1 MPSNSK
7 SRESV
12 LSEEVGFG
20 SLSYSLYYYY
30 SLAALCRSTYYTIHC
45 LPTVQ
50 LFCVS
55 ATKVCS
61 SGMHVIS
68 ASFIIQ
74 AAKNDKTCKIPAFR
88 NAEHEHF
95 MWSSNSDTGPALSHK
110 HNPFCQIFFVIEMPH
125 FQMIWIIFWPNM
137 TKEIDVFTRVHCTC
151 TKHKDLLQLCFC
163 SRSNTRYEIK
173 HLKSKLLERKYEEKV
188 VQAGSI
194 SNLDQRAKVFH
205 LKQNFYPGN
214 LENLTKTQDEK
225 NTTFPAG
232 GWIHFTQPVLPFG
245 S

>member
-1 MPSNSK
+1 
-7 SRESV
+7 
-12 LSEEVGFG
+12 
-20 SLSYSLYYYY
+20 
-30 SLAALCRSTYYTIHC
+30 
-45 LPTVQ
+45 
-50 LFCVS
+50 
-55 ATKVCS
+55 
-61 SGMHVIS
+61 MHVIS

-95 MWSSNSDTGPALSHK
+95 MWSSNSDTAPAVIHK
-110 HNPFCQIFFVIEMPH
+110 LNPFCQIFFVIEMPH

-151 TKHKDLLQLCFC
+151 SKHKDLLQLCFC

-188 VQAGSI
+188 VEAGSI

-205 LKQNFYPGN
+205 LKQNFYPRN
-214 LENLTKTQDEK
+214 LENHLGKPGKPDQDPRWK

-232 GWIHFTQPVLPFG
+232 GWIHLTQPVLPFG
-245 S
+245 WLVSNIRTNFGYNYIFRCDSIS

>member
-1 MPSNSK
+1 MN
-7 SRESV
+7 
-12 LSEEVGFG
+12 
-20 SLSYSLYYYY
+20 
-30 SLAALCRSTYYTIHC
+30 
-45 LPTVQ
+45 
-50 LFCVS
+50 
-55 ATKVCS
+55 
-61 SGMHVIS
+61 VIS

-95 MWSSNSDTGPALSHK
+95 MWSSNSDTGPAVIHK
-110 HNPFCQIFFVIEMPH
+110 RNPFCQIFFVIEMPH

-225 NTTFPAG
+225 TPPFRLEAG
-232 GWIHFTQPVLPFG
+232 FISLNQFYLLDVSIGWLVSNIRTNFG
-245 S
+245 YNYIFRCDSIS